1 MTRRL
6 LPIAQVER
14 AGQQQMVLI
23 RALGAGWWWGGPGPA
38 SGATA
43 AVSTQGFQNKDFG
56 SHTSL
61 HTEIPSPKV
70 GSSAASFKRSSLALC
85 CSVWVLRE
93 PTG

>member
-6 LPIAQVER
+6 LPIAQVKR
-14 AGQQQMVLI
+14 ASQQQMVLI

-38 SGATA
+38 SGVTA
-43 AVSTQGFQNKDFG
+43 AVSMQGFQNKDFG

-61 HTEIPSPKV
+61 HTEILSPKV
-70 GSSAASFKRSSLALC
+70 GSSAVSFRRSSLAPC
-85 CSVWVLRE
+85 RRVWVLQE